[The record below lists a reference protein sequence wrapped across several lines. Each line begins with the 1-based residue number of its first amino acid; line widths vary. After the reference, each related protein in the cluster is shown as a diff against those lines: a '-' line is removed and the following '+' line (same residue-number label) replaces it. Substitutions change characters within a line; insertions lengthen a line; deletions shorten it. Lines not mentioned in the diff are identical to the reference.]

1 MRDQFESQHRALH
14 REIWNLLPWHVNGTL
29 SERQAGR
36 VEKHLAECAECRSE
50 HASQQALQQRL
61 REDDSVVQTP
71 HASLRKLMARIE
83 QDDQTPAA
91 DRAPGQSRRIR
102 WLVAAVAVQAVGLI
116 ALSGVMTWKLQ
127 SIRSEPRY
135 ATVSAARAPTAN
147 AIAARVVFSPSM
159 AAGDLATVLR
169 SMNAQ
174 VVAGPSEAGVYTLA
188 FPDTMSEQ
196 DVAAAVAVL
205 RARADVRFA
214 EIAVADP

>member
-1 MRDQFESQHRALH
+1 MRDQFESQQRALH

-29 SERQAGR
+29 SERQASR

-50 HASQQALQQRL
+50 HTSQRALQQHL
-61 REDDSVVQTP
+61 REEDSVVQTP

-83 QDDQTPAA
+83 QDDQAPAA
-91 DRAPGQSRRIR
+91 VRGSGQSQRIR
-102 WLVAAVAVQAVGLI
+102 WLVAAVVVQAVGLI

-135 ATVSAARAPTAN
+135 ATVSAAGAPTTN
-147 AIAARVVFSPSM
+147 ALAARVVFSASM
-159 AAGDLATVLR
+159 ATGDLGNVLR
-169 SMNAQ
+169 GMKAQ

-196 DVAAAVAVL
+196 DVAAAVAKL